1 MFSFQFQSLL
11 TLKRMKDF
19 PEALSLSEEC
29 EIIPILDYILQY
41 EIYNMNPNIGFK
53 VENKCFILFRDQ
65 SLKVVLP
72 EKLKTKSGSSYSTGR
87 ILFENAFQVFGQCT
101 NHDSKPASDRL
112 LNKLQN
118 LWTFKNSFRLYWNY
132 FVSFWLFAFRDSL
145 LFSTSSLSLSDIT
158 KYPTIKQDGD
168 EIAPQDK
175 N

>member
-72 EKLKTKSGSSYSTGR
+72 KELKTKSGSS
-87 ILFENAFQVFGQCT
+87 IFNWA
-101 NHDSKPASDRL
+101 
-112 LNKLQN
+112 
-118 LWTFKNSFRLYWNY
+118 Y
-132 FVSFWLFAFRDSL
+132 FV
-145 LFSTSSLSLSDIT
+145 
-158 KYPTIKQDGD
+158 
-168 EIAPQDK
+168 
-175 N
+175 